1 MVSSNK
7 TLWESYGKYIIL
19 GLIVIIASVAGC
31 KYWSYKKEQTLMAA
45 SAHYDKMLKAFVAKD
60 LSKTAEEAETLLEN
74 YESTPYAAFAALMQG
89 RLQVEKNELAKAEA
103 YFEDAI
109 ELGGDGP
116 AAHVGRVRLARVLA
130 AENKLDEALKV
141 LSGIENEGYVAL
153 YEETKGDI
161 YAAQKNFDKARES
174 YKAAEQ
180 ALPPG
185 VQIMA
190 LQLKQNDINKNSD
203 EDSKTKANGS
213 TDKNVKTL
221 ETKET
226 KKESQKESQKENE
239 SKSNAN
245 SNDKDSND
253 SHKKEET

>member
-7 TLWESYGKYIIL
+7 TVWESYGRYIIL

-31 KYWSYKKEQTLMAA
+31 KYWSYKKEQTLLAA
-45 SAHYDKMLKAFVAKD
+45 SEHYDKMMKGFVARD
-60 LSKTAEEAETLLEN
+60 LNKTAEQAEVLLEQ
-74 YESTPYAAFAALMQG
+74 YEGTPYAAFAALMQG
-89 RLQVEKNELAKAEA
+89 RLQVEKNELSKAEA

-116 AAHVGRVRLARVLA
+116 AAHVARVRLARVLA
-130 AENKLDEALKV
+130 SENKLDEALKV

-161 YAAQKNFDKARES
+161 YVQQKNFDKARES

-190 LQLKQNDINKNSD
+190 LQLKQNDINKES
-203 EDSKTKANGS
+203 DSKNEKSKDEELNPS
-213 TDKNVKTL
+213 KPNRN
-221 ETKET
+221 
-226 KKESQKESQKENE
+226 ESQ
-239 SKSNAN
+239 SNT
-245 SNDKDSND
+245 KDNND
-253 SHKKEET
+253 SH